1 MVWGGLDKCYVTLK
15 NAIETQKKCKKTRNK
30 RVNTSECYETDKEG
44 GVQGICYETF
54 YRVGVGGVQTV
65 LYLAVRNS

>member
-1 MVWGGLDKCYVTLK
+1 MVIDFVIRFHDIFRLDGWGGGLDKCYVTLK

-44 GVQGICYETF
+44 GGA
-54 YRVGVGGVQTV
+54 R
-65 LYLAVRNS
+65 YLLRDIL